1 MQFDAKG
8 IENVF
13 MKYGVKKNTPKTQR
27 SERISFHSSLESA
40 KQISVWNVIQK
51 DDL

>member
-1 MQFDAKG
+1 MQFDTKG

-13 MKYGVKKNTPKTQR
+13 MKYGVKKTTPKTQR
-27 SERISFHSSLESA
+27 SQRTSFHSPLESA